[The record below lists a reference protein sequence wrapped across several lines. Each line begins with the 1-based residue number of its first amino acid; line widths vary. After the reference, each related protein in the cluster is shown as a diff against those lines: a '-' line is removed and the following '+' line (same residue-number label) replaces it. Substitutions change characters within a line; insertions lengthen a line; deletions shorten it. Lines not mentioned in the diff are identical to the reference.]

1 MWTGDCRPISHNIAT
16 KIPNCQANVTELL
29 TENKIHAMSSS
40 PYRKDNGKSNE
51 ESVTLT
57 DEVGRSLTCNIE
69 YSMNLEGQ
77 EYALLLP
84 IDSPVEIFTWQGD
97 DTDEAAIPVEDE
109 TEIDK
114 IFDTAR
120 VVLQEQNLTL
130 RRTAVTLTVVGE
142 LPEFPE
148 DDMASDA
155 DPDEESEFEELMWL
169 TSFYHEEQE
178 YAIYTPL
185 DPFFILARMNDD
197 GKPELLS
204 EEEFQRLEP
213 MLPILEDQFFDEL
226 D

>member
-1 MWTGDCRPISHNIAT
+1 
-16 KIPNCQANVTELL
+16 
-29 TENKIHAMSSS
+29 MSSS
-40 PYRKDNGKSNE
+40 PNRKENGSSNE

-57 DEVGRSLTCNIE
+57 DEFGRELTCNIE
-69 YSMNLEGQ
+69 HSMNLEGQ
-77 EYALLLP
+77 EYALLIP
-84 IDSPVEIFTWQGD
+84 IDSPVEIFTWHGD
-97 DTDEAAIPVEDE
+97 EADEAAIPVEDE

-142 LPEFPE
+142 LPEFPDE
-148 DDMASDA
+148 DMAPDA

-169 TSFYHEEQE
+169 TSFYYEEQE

-213 MLPILEDQFFDEL
+213 MLPMLEDQFFDEL

>member
-1 MWTGDCRPISHNIAT
+1 
-16 KIPNCQANVTELL
+16 
-29 TENKIHAMSSS
+29 MSSS
-40 PYRKDNGKSNE
+40 PYRKDNGNSNE

-130 RRTAVTLTVVGE
+130 RRTAVTLTVAGE

-155 DPDEESEFEELMWL
+155 DADEESEFEELMWL

-185 DPFFILARMNDD
+185 DPFFILARINDD

-213 MLPILEDQFFDEL
+213 MLPMLEDQFFDEL

>member
-1 MWTGDCRPISHNIAT
+1 
-16 KIPNCQANVTELL
+16 
-29 TENKIHAMSSS
+29 MSSS
-40 PYRKDNGKSNE
+40 PYRKDNGNSNE

-130 RRTAVTLTVVGE
+130 QRTAVTLTVVGE
-142 LPEFPE
+142 LPEFPDE

-213 MLPILEDQFFDEL
+213 MLPMLEDQFFDEL

>member
-1 MWTGDCRPISHNIAT
+1 
-16 KIPNCQANVTELL
+16 
-29 TENKIHAMSSS
+29 MSSS
-40 PYRKDNGKSNE
+40 PYRKDNGNSNE

-97 DTDEAAIPVEDE
+97 DTDEAAIPVEDDS
-109 TEIDK
+109 EIDK

-213 MLPILEDQFFDEL
+213 MLPMLEDQFFDEL

>member
-1 MWTGDCRPISHNIAT
+1 
-16 KIPNCQANVTELL
+16 
-29 TENKIHAMSSS
+29 MSSS
-40 PYRKDNGKSNE
+40 PYRKQNGKSDE
-51 ESVTLT
+51 VSVTLT

-69 YSMNLEGQ
+69 HSMDVEGQ

-84 IDSPVEIFTWQGD
+84 IDSPVEIFTWHGD
-97 DTDEAAIPVEDE
+97 DADEAAIPVEDE

-130 RRTAVTLTVVGE
+130 RRTAVTLTVVGD
-142 LPEFPE
+142 LPDFPE
-148 DDMASDA
+148 EDLEPDA
-155 DPDEESEFEELMWL
+155 DSEEESDFEELMWL

-185 DPFFILARMNDD
+185 DPFFILARINDD
-197 GKPELLS
+197 GQPELLS

-213 MLPILEDQFFDEL
+213 LLPMLEDQFFDEL
-226 D
+226 E

>member
-1 MWTGDCRPISHNIAT
+1 
-16 KIPNCQANVTELL
+16 
-29 TENKIHAMSSS
+29 MSSS
-40 PYRKDNGKSNE
+40 PYRKDNSNSNE

-148 DDMASDA
+148 DDMASEA

-213 MLPILEDQFFDEL
+213 MLPMLEDQFFDEL

>member
-1 MWTGDCRPISHNIAT
+1 
-16 KIPNCQANVTELL
+16 
-29 TENKIHAMSSS
+29 MSSS
-40 PYRKDNGKSNE
+40 PYRKQNGKSDE
-51 ESVTLT
+51 VSVTLT

-69 YSMNLEGQ
+69 HSMDVEGQ

-84 IDSPVEIFTWQGD
+84 IDSPVEIFTWHGD
-97 DTDEAAIPVEDE
+97 DADEAAIPVEDE

-130 RRTAVTLTVVGE
+130 RRTAVTLTVVGD

-148 DDMASDA
+148 EDLVPDA
-155 DPDEESEFEELMWL
+155 DSEEESDFEELMWL

-185 DPFFILARMNDD
+185 DPFFILARINDD
-197 GKPELLS
+197 GQPELLS

-213 MLPILEDQFFDEL
+213 LLPMLEDQVFDEL
-226 D
+226 E

>member
-1 MWTGDCRPISHNIAT
+1 
-16 KIPNCQANVTELL
+16 
-29 TENKIHAMSSS
+29 MSSS
-40 PYRKDNGKSNE
+40 PYRKQNGKSDE
-51 ESVTLT
+51 VSVTLT

-69 YSMNLEGQ
+69 HSMDVEGQ

-84 IDSPVEIFTWQGD
+84 IDSPVEIFTWHGD
-97 DTDEAAIPVEDE
+97 DADEAAIPVEDE

-130 RRTAVTLTVVGE
+130 RRTAVTLTVVGD

-148 DDMASDA
+148 EDLVPDA
-155 DPDEESEFEELMWL
+155 DSEEESDFEELMWL

-185 DPFFILARMNDD
+185 DPFFILARINDD
-197 GKPELLS
+197 GQPELLS

-213 MLPILEDQFFDEL
+213 LLPMLEDQFFAEL
-226 D
+226 E

>member
-1 MWTGDCRPISHNIAT
+1 
-16 KIPNCQANVTELL
+16 
-29 TENKIHAMSSS
+29 MSSS
-40 PYRKDNGKSNE
+40 PYRKQNGKSDE
-51 ESVTLT
+51 VSVTLT

-69 YSMNLEGQ
+69 HSMDVEGQ

-84 IDSPVEIFTWQGD
+84 IDSPVEIFTWHGD
-97 DTDEAAIPVEDE
+97 DADEAAIPVEDE

-130 RRTAVTLTVVGE
+130 RRTAVTLTVIGD
-142 LPEFPE
+142 LPDFPE
-148 DDMASDA
+148 EDLEPDA
-155 DPDEESEFEELMWL
+155 DSEEESDFEELMWL

-185 DPFFILARMNDD
+185 DPFFILARINDD
-197 GKPELLS
+197 GQPELLS

-213 MLPILEDQFFDEL
+213 LLPMLEDQFFDEL
-226 D
+226 E

>member
-1 MWTGDCRPISHNIAT
+1 
-16 KIPNCQANVTELL
+16 
-29 TENKIHAMSSS
+29 MSSS
-40 PYRKDNGKSNE
+40 PYRKKENGNSNE

-109 TEIDK
+109 AEIDK

-148 DDMASDA
+148 DEMASDA
-155 DPDEESEFEELMWL
+155 DADEESEFEELMWL

-213 MLPILEDQFFDEL
+213 MLPMLEDQFFDEL

>member
-1 MWTGDCRPISHNIAT
+1 
-16 KIPNCQANVTELL
+16 
-29 TENKIHAMSSS
+29 MSSS
-40 PYRKDNGKSNE
+40 PNRKENGSSNE

-57 DEVGRSLTCNIE
+57 DEFGRELTCNIE
-69 YSMNLEGQ
+69 HSMNLEGQ
-77 EYALLLP
+77 EYALLIP
-84 IDSPVEIFTWQGD
+84 IDSPVEIFTWHGD
-97 DTDEAAIPVEDE
+97 ETDEAAIPVEDE

-142 LPEFPE
+142 LPEFPDE
-148 DDMASDA
+148 DMAPDA

-169 TSFYHEEQE
+169 TSFYYEEQE

-213 MLPILEDQFFDEL
+213 MLPMLEDQFFDEL

>member
-1 MWTGDCRPISHNIAT
+1 
-16 KIPNCQANVTELL
+16 
-29 TENKIHAMSSS
+29 MSSS
-40 PYRKDNGKSNE
+40 PYRKDNGNSNE

-148 DDMASDA
+148 DEMASDA
-155 DPDEESEFEELMWL
+155 SPDEESEFEELMWL

-213 MLPILEDQFFDEL
+213 MLPMLEDQFFDEL

>member
-1 MWTGDCRPISHNIAT
+1 
-16 KIPNCQANVTELL
+16 
-29 TENKIHAMSSS
+29 MSSS
-40 PYRKDNGKSNE
+40 PYRKDNSNSNE

-148 DDMASDA
+148 DEMASDA
-155 DPDEESEFEELMWL
+155 DPDEESDFEELMWL

-213 MLPILEDQFFDEL
+213 MLPMLEDQFFDDL

>member
-1 MWTGDCRPISHNIAT
+1 
-16 KIPNCQANVTELL
+16 
-29 TENKIHAMSSS
+29 MSSS
-40 PYRKDNGKSNE
+40 PYRKDNGNSNE

-155 DPDEESEFEELMWL
+155 DADEESEFEELMWL
-169 TSFYHEEQE
+169 TSFYHQEQE

-213 MLPILEDQFFDEL
+213 MLPMLEDQFFDEL

>member
-40 PYRKDNGKSNE
+40 PYRKDNSNSNE

-213 MLPILEDQFFDEL
+213 MLPMLEDQFFDEL

>member
-1 MWTGDCRPISHNIAT
+1 
-16 KIPNCQANVTELL
+16 
-29 TENKIHAMSSS
+29 MSSS
-40 PYRKDNGKSNE
+40 PYRKENGNSNE

-148 DDMASDA
+148 DEMASDA
-155 DPDEESEFEELMWL
+155 DADEESEFEELMWL

-213 MLPILEDQFFDEL
+213 MLPMLEDQFFDDL

>member
-1 MWTGDCRPISHNIAT
+1 
-16 KIPNCQANVTELL
+16 
-29 TENKIHAMSSS
+29 MSSS
-40 PYRKDNGKSNE
+40 PYRKDNSNSNE

-148 DDMASDA
+148 DEMASDA

-213 MLPILEDQFFDEL
+213 MLPMLEDQFFDDL

>member
-1 MWTGDCRPISHNIAT
+1 
-16 KIPNCQANVTELL
+16 
-29 TENKIHAMSSS
+29 MSSS
-40 PYRKDNGKSNE
+40 PYRKKENGNSNE

-84 IDSPVEIFTWQGD
+84 IDSPVEIFTWHGD
-97 DTDEAAIPVEDE
+97 DNDEAAIPVEDE

-114 IFDTAR
+114 IFDTAK

-148 DDMASDA
+148 EDMASDV

-169 TSFYHEEQE
+169 TSFYYEEQE

-213 MLPILEDQFFDEL
+213 MLPMLEDQFFDEL

>member
-1 MWTGDCRPISHNIAT
+1 
-16 KIPNCQANVTELL
+16 
-29 TENKIHAMSSS
+29 MSSS
-40 PYRKDNGKSNE
+40 PYRKDNGNSNE

-130 RRTAVTLTVVGE
+130 QRTAVTLTVVGE

-155 DPDEESEFEELMWL
+155 DADEESEFEELMWL

-213 MLPILEDQFFDEL
+213 MLPMLEDQFFDEL

>member
-1 MWTGDCRPISHNIAT
+1 
-16 KIPNCQANVTELL
+16 
-29 TENKIHAMSSS
+29 MSSS
-40 PYRKDNGKSNE
+40 PYRKKENGNSNQ

-114 IFDTAR
+114 IFDTAK

-142 LPEFPE
+142 LPEFPDE
-148 DDMASDA
+148 DLASDA
-155 DPDEESEFEELMWL
+155 DDPDEESEFEELMWL

-213 MLPILEDQFFDEL
+213 MLPMLEDQFFDDL

>member
-1 MWTGDCRPISHNIAT
+1 
-16 KIPNCQANVTELL
+16 
-29 TENKIHAMSSS
+29 MSSS

-148 DDMASDA
+148 DEMASDA

-213 MLPILEDQFFDEL
+213 MLPMLEDQFFDDL

>member
-1 MWTGDCRPISHNIAT
+1 
-16 KIPNCQANVTELL
+16 
-29 TENKIHAMSSS
+29 MSSS
-40 PYRKDNGKSNE
+40 PYRKDNGNSNE

-148 DDMASDA
+148 EDDMASDA

-213 MLPILEDQFFDEL
+213 MLPMLEDQFFDEL

>member
-1 MWTGDCRPISHNIAT
+1 
-16 KIPNCQANVTELL
+16 
-29 TENKIHAMSSS
+29 MSSS
-40 PYRKDNGKSNE
+40 PYRKDNSNSNE

-97 DTDEAAIPVEDE
+97 DTDEAAIPVEDD

-148 DDMASDA
+148 DEMASDA

-213 MLPILEDQFFDEL
+213 MLPMLEDQFFDEL

>member
-1 MWTGDCRPISHNIAT
+1 
-16 KIPNCQANVTELL
+16 
-29 TENKIHAMSSS
+29 MSSS

-57 DEVGRSLTCNIE
+57 DAVGRSLTCNIE

-155 DPDEESEFEELMWL
+155 DDPDEESEFEELMWL

-213 MLPILEDQFFDEL
+213 MLPMLEDQFFDEL

>member
-1 MWTGDCRPISHNIAT
+1 
-16 KIPNCQANVTELL
+16 
-29 TENKIHAMSSS
+29 MSSS
-40 PYRKDNGKSNE
+40 PYRKDNRNSNE

-109 TEIDK
+109 AEIDK

-213 MLPILEDQFFDEL
+213 MLPMLEDQFFDEL

>member
-1 MWTGDCRPISHNIAT
+1 
-16 KIPNCQANVTELL
+16 
-29 TENKIHAMSSS
+29 MSSS
-40 PYRKDNGKSNE
+40 PYRKQNGKSDAV
-51 ESVTLT
+51 SVTLT
-57 DEVGRSLTCNIE
+57 DEFGRSLTCNIE
-69 YSMNLEGQ
+69 YSMDLEGQ

-84 IDSPVEIFTWQGD
+84 IDSPVEIFTWNGD
-97 DTDEAAIPVEDE
+97 EADEAAIPVEDE

-130 RRTAVTLTVVGE
+130 QRTAVTLTVIGE
-142 LPEFPE
+142 LPDFPE
-148 DDMASDA
+148 EDLEPDA
-155 DPDEESEFEELMWL
+155 DPDEESDFEELMWL

-213 MLPILEDQFFDEL
+213 MLPMLEDQFFDDL

>member
-1 MWTGDCRPISHNIAT
+1 
-16 KIPNCQANVTELL
+16 
-29 TENKIHAMSSS
+29 MSSS
-40 PYRKDNGKSNE
+40 PYRKDNSKSNE

-148 DDMASDA
+148 DEMASDA

-213 MLPILEDQFFDEL
+213 MLPMLEDQFFDEL